1 MKERD
6 KHFEFIFNGK
16 ERNDCKEQNIILGQ
30 QKLILSKEKK
40 IDSLIKSTKE
50 LIISKTIIMKTY
62 RLSKSKNSK
71 RLLTF

>member
-1 MKERD
+1 MAELRFERQSIQYFLKERD

-40 IDSLIKSTKE
+40 LILWLKVP
-50 LIISKTIIMKTY
+50 
-62 RLSKSKNSK
+62 RN
-71 RLLTF
+71 